1 MQITDL
7 SGLYEKLGIRIDD
20 ITSADSKDSSYGNR
34 PLTEEE
40 RAYYQD
46 MVDQINETFIE
57 TVAEGRSMSVEEVR
71 ALATGLTF
79 TGMTAVENGLAD
91 EIGTL
96 EDAVEKAAELAN
108 VTAYT
113 TVTLQNNSSLDM
125 MDLLDILGSS
135 SSTDDLSAAL
145 KELGLDGAITR

>member
-1 MQITDL
+1 
-7 SGLYEKLGIRIDD
+7 
-20 ITSADSKDSSYGNR
+20 
-34 PLTEEE
+34 
-40 RAYYQD
+40 
-46 MVDQINETFIE
+46 
-57 TVAEGRSMSVEEVR
+57 MSVEEVR